1 VPCAYGIPAFNQFG
15 TAANNTERGPG
26 SKNFDMSLFKSFR
39 TFREQNVKFRA
50 DAFNAFNMVNLGE
63 PAARVGRAIYGQ
75 ITGTSGTYAPRQF
88 QLSVVYQF

>member
-1 VPCAYGIPAFNQFG
+1 
-15 TAANNTERGPG
+15 
-26 SKNFDMSLFKSFR
+26 MSLFKSFR
-39 TFREQNVKFRA
+39 TFREQNVEFRA